1 MLVAIL
7 HSKLAVG
14 PIDDDAMGHIALIF
28 YSTVAAVA
36 RRFFSYL
43 TFFTHNCWSDKSL
56 MMMVASCKRVS

>member
-43 TFFTHNCWSDKSL
+43 TFFTHNCW
-56 MMMVASCKRVS
+56 